1 MIVAYRTPDRYLDP
15 MESSADYSS
24 GAAAATGRDVPPL
37 SGEALTVLGLETSC
51 DETAASVVRL
61 HPSERGGRAEV
72 LSSVVH
78 SQIDDH
84 AAYGG
89 VVPEIAARSHVEMIA
104 EVTRRAMAESGLGY
118 DGLDGIAATA
128 GPGLVGGVMV
138 GLSFGKAAALARGLP
153 LVAVNHLEGHAVSA
167 RLGQEVAYPFLLLL
181 VSGGHC
187 QILEVRG
194 VGDMSRIGAT
204 IDDAAGEAFDKI
216 AKALGLGYPGGPALE
231 RLAQQ
236 GDGSKIDLP
245 RALLGRKD
253 CDFSFSGLK
262 TAAFRIAQTCETDQ
276 DKADLA
282 DAVQTAIARQLSDRS
297 ERALTAYAETHDHR
311 LFVVAGGVAA
321 NKTIRATLQ
330 ATAAKHGFDFLA
342 PPLAYCT
349 DNAAMIALAGAE
361 RLALGLTSD
370 IDVVARPRWPL
381 DEARALTD
389 PSHKPGRKG
398 AKA

>member
-1 MIVAYRTPDRYLDP
+1 
-15 MESSADYSS
+15 MESVGDLNSENRAGKPVS
-24 GAAAATGRDVPPL
+24 
-37 SGEALTVLGLETSC
+37 ALTVLGLETSC

-61 HPSERGGRAEV
+61 TSDGKATV

-84 AAYGG
+84 AAFGG
-89 VVPEIAARSHVEMIA
+89 VVPEIAARSHVEMIDG
-104 EVTRRAMAESGLGY
+104 VVRRAMADAGLGY
-118 DGLDGIAATA
+118 DGLDGVAATA

-138 GLSFGKAAALARGLP
+138 GLGFGKAVALARGLP

-167 RLGQEVAYPFLLLL
+167 RLGAKVDYPFLLLL

-187 QILEVRG
+187 QLLEVRG
-194 VGDMSRIGAT
+194 IGDMSRLGTT

-216 AKALGLGYPGGPALE
+216 AKAMGLGYPGGPALE
-231 RLAQQ
+231 KAAEA
-236 GDGSKIDLP
+236 GDGSRFDLP

-262 TAAFRIAQTCETDQ
+262 TAASRLAQTCETDQ
-276 DKADLA
+276 DRADLA
-282 DAVQTAIARQLSDRS
+282 DAVQTAIARQLSERSDR
-297 ERALTAYAETHDHR
+297 AMADYAEKHDHR

-321 NKTIRATLQ
+321 NRAVRRVLE
-330 ATAAKHGFDFLA
+330 ATAAKRGFAFLA
-342 PPLAYCT
+342 PPMAYCT

-361 RLALGLTSD
+361 RLQLGLVSD
-370 IDVVARPRWPL
+370 IDAPARPRWPL
-381 DEARALTD
+381 DAARALSD
-389 PSHKPGRKG
+389 PVHPTGRKG

>member
-1 MIVAYRTPDRYLDP
+1 
-15 MESSADYSS
+15 MELTADYSS
-24 GAAAATGRDVPPL
+24 DARAATGPDVQ
-37 SGEALTVLGLETSC
+37 ALTVLGLETSC

-61 HPSERGGRAEV
+61 TGGRAEV

-89 VVPEIAARSHVEMIA
+89 VVPEIAARSHVEMIDGVA
-104 EVTRRAMAESGLGY
+104 RRAMAEA
-118 DGLDGIAATA
+118 GLDYGALDGVAATA

-138 GLSFGKAAALARGLP
+138 GLSYGKAVSLARGLP

-167 RLGQEVAYPFLLLL
+167 RLGAEVAYPFLLLL

-194 VGDMSRIGAT
+194 IGDMSRIGAT

-231 RLAQQ
+231 RLAER
-236 GDGSKIDLP
+236 GDGSRIDLP

-262 TAAFRIAQTCETDQ
+262 TAAFRVAQRCETEQ

-282 DAVQTAIARQLSDRS
+282 DAVQSAIARQLAERS
-297 ERALTAYAETHDHR
+297 ERAMVDYAAHQPHR

-321 NKTIRATLQ
+321 NKTIRRVLEE
-330 ATAAKHGFDFLA
+330 TAVRQGFAFLA
-342 PPLAYCT
+342 PPMAYCT

-370 IDVVARPRWPL
+370 IDVAARPRWPL
-381 DEARALTD
+381 DEARALAD
-389 PSHKPGRKG
+389 PSHRPGRKG

>member
-1 MIVAYRTPDRYLDP
+1 M
-15 MESSADYSS
+15 
-24 GAAAATGRDVPPL
+24 
-37 SGEALTVLGLETSC
+37 TVLGLETSC

-61 HPSERGGRAEV
+61 TPSDRGGRAEV

-104 EVTRRAMAESGLGY
+104 GVTRRAMDQAGVGY
-118 DGLDGIAATA
+118 EALDGVAATA

-138 GLSFGKAAALARGLP
+138 GLGFGKAVSLARGLP
-153 LVAVNHLEGHAVSA
+153 LIAVNHLEGHAVSA
-167 RLGQEVAYPFLLLL
+167 RLGAEIAYPFLLLL

-187 QILEVRG
+187 QLLEVRG
-194 VGDMSRIGAT
+194 IGEVSRLGAT

-231 RLAQQ
+231 RLATS
-236 GDGSKIDLP
+236 GDPARYELP

-262 TAAFRIAQTCETDQ
+262 TAAFRIAQTCETER

-282 DAVQTAIARQLSDRS
+282 AAVQAAIARQLAERS
-297 ERALTAYAETHDHR
+297 ERAMQAYAERFDHR

-321 NKTIRATLQ
+321 NRTIRATLEGV
-330 ATAAKHGFDFLA
+330 AARNGFDFLA
-342 PPLAYCT
+342 PPMAYCT

-370 IDVVARPRWPL
+370 IDAPARPRWPL
-381 DEARALTD
+381 DEARALSD
-389 PSHKPGRKG
+389 PSHKAGRKG
-398 AKA
+398 PKA

>member
-1 MIVAYRTPDRYLDP
+1 
-15 MESSADYSS
+15 MEMSADYSS
-24 GAAAATGRDVPPL
+24 GADAATGRDVPPRP
-37 SGEALTVLGLETSC
+37 GPLTVLGLETSC

-61 HPSERGGRAEV
+61 TGGRAEV

-104 EVTRRAMAESGLGY
+104 EVTRRAMAEADMGY
-118 DGLDGIAATA
+118 DGLDGVAATA

-167 RLGQEVAYPFLLLL
+167 RLGAEVAYPFLLLL

-187 QILEVRG
+187 QLLEVRG
-194 VGDMSRIGAT
+194 VGDMSRMGAT

-231 RLAQQ
+231 RLAMQ

-262 TAAFRIAQTCETDQ
+262 TAAFRIAQTCETEQ

-282 DAVQTAIARQLSDRS
+282 DAVQNAIARQLSDRS
-297 ERALTAYAETHDHR
+297 ERALAAYAETHDHR

-342 PPLAYCT
+342 PPMAYCT

-381 DEARALTD
+381 DEARALSD

>member
-1 MIVAYRTPDRYLDP
+1 
-15 MESSADYSS
+15 MEFHADYSS
-24 GAAAATGRDVPPL
+24 GAQAATGRGVRP
-37 SGEALTVLGLETSC
+37 LTVLGLETSC

-61 HPSERGGRAEV
+61 TPSDRGGRAEV

-104 EVTRRAMAESGLGY
+104 GVTRRAMDQAGVGY
-118 DGLDGIAATA
+118 EALDGVAATA

-138 GLSFGKAAALARGLP
+138 GLGFGKAVSLARGLP

-167 RLGQEVAYPFLLLL
+167 RLGAEIAYPFLLLL

-187 QILEVRG
+187 QLLEVRG
-194 VGDMSRIGAT
+194 IGEVSRLGAT

-231 RLAQQ
+231 RLAAG
-236 GDGSKIDLP
+236 GDPTRYELP

-262 TAAFRIAQTCETDQ
+262 TAAFRIAQTCEAER

-282 DAVQTAIARQLSDRS
+282 AAVQAAIARQLAERS
-297 ERALTAYAETHDHR
+297 ERAMQAYADRFDHR

-321 NKTIRATLQ
+321 NRTIRATLEGV
-330 ATAAKHGFDFLA
+330 AARNGFDFLA
-342 PPLAYCT
+342 PPMAYCT

-370 IDVVARPRWPL
+370 IDASARPRWPL
-381 DEARALTD
+381 DEARALSD
-389 PSHKPGRKG
+389 PSHKAGRKG
-398 AKA
+398 PKA

>member
-1 MIVAYRTPDRYLDP
+1 MSVAYRTPDRYLDP

-24 GAAAATGRDVPPL
+24 GAAAATGRDVPPR
-37 SGEALTVLGLETSC
+37 SGKALTVLGLETSC

-61 HPSERGGRAEV
+61 HPSEQGGRAEV

-104 EVTRRAMAESGLGY
+104 EVTRRAMADSGLGY
-118 DGLDGIAATA
+118 DGMDGIAATA

-231 RLAQQ
+231 RLAAQ

-282 DAVQTAIARQLSDRS
+282 DAVQTAIARQLADRS
-297 ERALTAYAETHDHR
+297 ERALAAYAETHDHR

-321 NKTIRATLQ
+321 NKTLRATLQ

-381 DEARALTD
+381 DEARALAD

>member
-1 MIVAYRTPDRYLDP
+1 MSVAHRSPGRYLDP
-15 MESSADYSS
+15 MEMSADYSS
-24 GAAAATGRDVPPL
+24 GAKSATGRDVRP
-37 SGEALTVLGLETSC
+37 LTVLGLETSC

-61 HPSERGGRAEV
+61 TGGRAEV
-72 LSSVVH
+72 LSSIVH

-104 EVTRRAMAESGLGY
+104 EVTRRAMAEVDMGY
-118 DGLDGIAATA
+118 DGLDGVAATA

-167 RLGQEVAYPFLLLL
+167 RLGAEVAYPFLLLL

-187 QILEVRG
+187 QLLEVRG

-231 RLAQQ
+231 RLAVQ

-262 TAAFRIAQTCETDQ
+262 TAAFRIAQTCGTEQ

-282 DAVQTAIARQLSDRS
+282 VSEFVDWFTERTAQYGGTACADILGECFDQKPDLSRCAQLIGEAWGQILTTLTGLGADPSEARQ
-297 ERALTAYAETHDHR
+297 
-311 LFVVAGGVAA
+311 
-321 NKTIRATLQ
+321 
-330 ATAAKHGFDFLA
+330 
-342 PPLAYCT
+342 
-349 DNAAMIALAGAE
+349 
-361 RLALGLTSD
+361 
-370 IDVVARPRWPL
+370 
-381 DEARALTD
+381 
-389 PSHKPGRKG
+389 
-398 AKA
+398 